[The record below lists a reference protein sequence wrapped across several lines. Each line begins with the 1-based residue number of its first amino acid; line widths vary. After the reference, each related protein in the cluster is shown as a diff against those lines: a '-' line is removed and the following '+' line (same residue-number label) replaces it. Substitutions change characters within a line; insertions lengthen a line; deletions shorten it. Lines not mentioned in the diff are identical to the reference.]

1 MGRNETTL
9 SYIAVVVARS
19 ILRLDR
25 LLDEEE
31 DPAQPLPPDS
41 ESVPEVSSSSYHVL
55 LFAPLLAGRL
65 ERLLERLFE
74 RLLFDL
80 LLFVGD
86 LPLLLSSSESELSL
100 DLASL
105 LDFRRGLDL

>member
-1 MGRNETTL
+1 MSRE
-9 SYIAVVVARS
+9 S

-25 LLDEEE
+25 LLEEE
-31 DPAQPLPPDS
+31 EEPAQPSLPDS
-41 ESVPEVSSSSYHVL
+41 ESIPEVSSSSYHVL
-55 LFAPLLAGRL
+55 FFARLL

-74 RLLFDL
+74 RLLLDL
-80 LLFVGD
+80 LLLVGD
-86 LPLLLSSSESELSL
+86 LPILLSSSESELSL